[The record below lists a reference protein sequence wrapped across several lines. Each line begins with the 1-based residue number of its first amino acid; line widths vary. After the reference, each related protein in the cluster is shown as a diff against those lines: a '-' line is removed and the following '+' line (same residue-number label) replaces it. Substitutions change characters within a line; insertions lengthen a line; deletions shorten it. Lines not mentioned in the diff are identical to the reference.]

1 MDTIRITLDVLV
13 LIGLVSAGL
22 FVKSYFPSYFQ
33 EKAKNL
39 ATKEDIGTITQ
50 TVEEVKARHTQE
62 IEQLKTA
69 LQRESEALGKRRAVY
84 DELVHGLRVFTSGH
98 SAPQTSQAASDF
110 MAAYRHAWIWA
121 PDDVIR
127 KFNEIIDLN
136 RLEPDLP
143 KSDHERYIREAYVA
157 AIVSMRRDAGHA
169 GTKLTAADYRFFS
182 F

>member
-1 MDTIRITLDVLV
+1 MHVIRIILDVLV
-13 LIGLVSAGL
+13 LIGLASVGL
-22 FVKSYFPSYFQ
+22 FVKSYFPSYIQ

-39 ATKEDIGTITQ
+39 ATKEDIGAITQ
-50 TVEEVKARHTQE
+50 TVEAVKARHTQE

-84 DELVHGLRVFTSGH
+84 DELVHGLRVFMSGH
-98 SAPQTSQAASDF
+98 SAPQTSEAASDF
-110 MAAYRHAWIWA
+110 MTAYRHAWIWA

-143 KSDHERYIREAYVA
+143 QSEHERYIREAYVA
-157 AIVSMRRDAGHA
+157 AIVSMRCDAGHA
-169 GTKLTAADYRFFS
+169 DTKLTAADYRFFS